1 LQRNLF
7 QKEIKQIQSLRRKR
21 IRDREGLFVA
31 EGVKSVHEALN
42 SNYEVVRI
50 YSYDEAWLNKME
62 SAVII
67 PTAEMKKISSLATP
81 SEVLALV
88 RIPGSSSRISV
99 EGMNVILDGVSDP
112 GNLGTI
118 IRLCDWF
125 GVSGLFITK
134 DSVDPFNSKVVQ
146 ASMGSIFR
154 VVPQI
159 VDMEEFVRQEEVGE
173 VEICSADMSG
183 ESLYDFNW
191 PRGVLLV
198 MGSESHGVSEGWASR
213 SDHQITIPSSGN
225 AESLN
230 VASAASIMLYDYRRS
245 YPSK

>member
-1 LQRNLF
+1 MQRNLF

-146 ASMGSIFR
+146 ASMGSIFQGCSTNCGYGR
-154 VVPQI
+154 VCPT
-159 VDMEEFVRQEEVGE
+159 G
-173 VEICSADMSG
+173 G
-183 ESLYDFNW
+183 
-191 PRGVLLV
+191 G
-198 MGSESHGVSEGWASR
+198 GGG
-213 SDHQITIPSSGN
+213 
-225 AESLN
+225 
-230 VASAASIMLYDYRRS
+230 
-245 YPSK
+245 

>member
-1 LQRNLF
+1 
-7 QKEIKQIQSLRRKR
+7 
-21 IRDREGLFVA
+21 
-31 EGVKSVHEALN
+31 
-42 SNYEVVRI
+42 
-50 YSYDEAWLNKME
+50 LNKME

-191 PRGVLLV
+191 PRVCFLLWGANH
-198 MGSESHGVSEGWASR
+198 MGVSEGWG
-213 SDHQITIPSSGN
+213 IEI
-225 AESLN
+225 
-230 VASAASIMLYDYRRS
+230 
-245 YPSK
+245 